1 MTNNN
6 SNSIAVL
13 RTDIKKIKPTS
24 DGKFI
29 VFLHTQKYWVCD
41 KITEQQN
48 MLILQL
54 TNSNISKEVR

>member
-1 MTNNN
+1 MNNNN
-6 SNSIAVL
+6 SNIAVL
-13 RTDIKKIKPTS
+13 RSDIKKIKPTN